1 MGDEQQTASFEQSAE
16 AARELVARVVGAR
29 IFRRSARQRE
39 LLEYLAGQ
47 AFAMPPRETHEQ
59 DIGVAVFGRPPEY
72 DTSQDNIVRVHVS
85 ELRKKL
91 EEYFRT
97 EGQTET
103 HVLEIPRGGYSLLV
117 HARPAVPT
125 AAIDLPP
132 VGRPANLRTVAR
144 ILAATSAVLAGL
156 CVYLGVRDFQRSGP
170 VAVPTVQANQLW
182 RQFFDNNRETD
193 LIVADS
199 CISLFTDIVDAPVNL
214 QDYINRTYLLG
225 DIANQKDAERRRTL
239 QFLMSRRYTSMADV
253 LTVQRITSLSALDHK
268 SVSIYF
274 ARDYPSQRLR
284 SMNVILL
291 GSKRSNPWVEAF
303 EEKMNFRMEYDA
315 ATGDNRVLNL
325 HPKAGETA
333 SFMVPGRTIDP
344 SESLAIIAYLPSSEG
359 NGAALILA
367 GTGLQGTTA
376 AGEAFVS
383 PKFQKVA
390 DALPKTPSGRLP
402 YFEALLNTHAIGST
416 VQSFSV
422 LATRVLDSATP
433 KLPHTAL

>member
-1 MGDEQQTASFEQSAE
+1 
-16 AARELVARVVGAR
+16 
-29 IFRRSARQRE
+29 
-39 LLEYLAGQ
+39 
-47 AFAMPPRETHEQ
+47 
-59 DIGVAVFGRPPEY
+59 
-72 DTSQDNIVRVHVS
+72 
-85 ELRKKL
+85 
-91 EEYFRT
+91 
-97 EGQTET
+97 
-103 HVLEIPRGGYSLLV
+103 
-117 HARPAVPT
+117 
-125 AAIDLPP
+125 
-132 VGRPANLRTVAR
+132 
-144 ILAATSAVLAGL
+144 
-156 CVYLGVRDFQRSGP
+156 
-170 VAVPTVQANQLW
+170 
-182 RQFFDNNRETD
+182 
-193 LIVADS
+193 
-199 CISLFTDIVDAPVNL
+199 
-214 QDYINRTYLLG
+214 
-225 DIANQKDAERRRTL
+225 
-239 QFLMSRRYTSMADV
+239 V

>member
-1 MGDEQQTASFEQSAE
+1 MGEEQQTASCEQSAE
-16 AARELVARVVGAR
+16 AARGLVAKVVAAR

-47 AFAMPPRETHEQ
+47 AFAIPPRETHEQ

-91 EEYFRT
+91 EEYFKT
-97 EGQTET
+97 EGQGEP
-103 HVLEIPRGGYSLLV
+103 HFLEIPRGGYCLVV
-117 HARPAVPT
+117 HARAAAATTAVAPDAPALKQPRLR
-125 AAIDLPP
+125 AI
-132 VGRPANLRTVAR
+132 ART
-144 ILAATSAVLAGL
+144 LAATSAVLAGL
-156 CVYLGVRDFQRSGP
+156 CIYLGVRDFQHSG
-170 VAVPTVQANQLW
+170 AGAAAGVQVNRLW
-182 RQFFDNNRETD
+182 RQFFATNRETD

-199 CISLFTDIVDAPVNL
+199 CVSLLTDIVGAPVNL
-214 QDYINRTYLLG
+214 QEYINRTYLLG
-225 DIANQKDAERRRTL
+225 SIANQKDAERRRTL
-239 QFLMSRRYTSMADV
+239 QLLMSRRYTSMADV
-253 LTVQRITSLSALDHK
+253 ITVQRITSLSALDHK
-268 SVSIYF
+268 TVSIYF
-274 ARDYPSQRLR
+274 AREYPSQRLR

-325 HPKAGETA
+325 HPKPGETA
-333 SFMVPGRTIDP
+333 SFAIPGRTTDP
-344 SESLAIIAYLPSSEG
+344 SESLAIIAYLPGAEG
-359 NGAALILA
+359 NGAALVLA

-383 PKFQKVA
+383 PQFRKVA
-390 DALPKTPSGRLP
+390 DALPKTPGGRLP
-402 YFEALLNTHAIGST
+402 YFEALLRTHAIGST

-422 LATRVLDSATP
+422 LATRVLDGGAP
-433 KLPHTAL
+433 KLP